1 MQVCLT
7 LAPRDIWRL
16 VHPIHVVKQNLLF
29 FLANTIASAENPTK
43 QLPFSLSAG
52 AQTGAN
58 AESSVKRKAAAKTV
72 ILC

>member
-16 VHPIHVVKQNLLF
+16 VHPIYVVKQNLLF

-43 QLPFSLSAG
+43 QTTFL
-52 AQTGAN
+52 
-58 AESSVKRKAAAKTV
+58 VV
-72 ILC
+72 C